1 MANSEETHNLCG
13 LKREDFQATVNGK
26 KTDLFILRNSQGNE
40 VAITNYGGAVVAIMV
55 PDRDGNYANVIMG
68 HDNIQDI
75 LNSTEPYLSSL
86 IGRMCNRIAK
96 GHFYLKGKE
105 YFVPNNNG
113 PNSLHGGL
121 NGFNKKVWDAE
132 MMNDKTLVL
141 NYVSP
146 YGEEGYTGELKV
158 TVEYSWTDDN
168 ELRIFYWATTN
179 KKTVINLTHHGYFA
193 LAGIANHTPSVDNV
207 E

>member
-1 MANSEETHNLCG
+1 
-13 LKREDFQATVNGK
+13 
-26 KTDLFILRNSQGNE
+26 
-40 VAITNYGGAVVAIMV
+40 
-55 PDRDGNYANVIMG
+55 MG
-68 HDNIQDI
+68 
-75 LNSTEPYLSSL
+75 
-86 IGRMCNRIAK
+86 NRIAK
-96 GHFYLKGKE
+96 GRFYLKGKE
-105 YFVPNNNG
+105 YFVPINNG

-168 ELRIFYWATTN
+168 ELRIFYLATTN

-193 LAGIANHTPSVDNV
+193 LAGIANPTPFSRQRRVTNQCRDFYLPIDNTSIPTG
-207 E
+207 EIQS